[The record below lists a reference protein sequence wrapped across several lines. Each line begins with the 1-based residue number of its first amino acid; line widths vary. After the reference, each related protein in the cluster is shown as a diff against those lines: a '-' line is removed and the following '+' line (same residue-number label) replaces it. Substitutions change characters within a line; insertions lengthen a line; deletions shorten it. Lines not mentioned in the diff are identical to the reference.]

1 MKFNEIGNRL
11 YTGET
16 SIDFAGKRKIWY
28 SISVVVLALASF
40 GLFGKGLNLGIEF
53 KGGAKFTVP
62 STVSVE
68 DARAV
73 VKNAG
78 VDTALIIQVGNDR
91 LEIQT
96 PPLTQNEIDTFKV
109 NIATDLNVAADA
121 ITTQAVGP
129 SWGKDITRQA
139 LIGLAVFSLLV
150 ILFLT
155 IYFEIRMAAAA
166 IAALLHDLLIT
177 IGVYA
182 ITGFEVT
189 PATVIGVLTILGYS
203 LYDTV
208 VVFDK
213 VKENTRNIIAQSR
226 MNYRES
232 ANLALNQTLI
242 RSINTSIVAL
252 LPVAAILIVGVGI
265 LKAGT
270 LKDLAL
276 ALFVGIAA
284 GTYSSVFIATPILVQ
299 LKEKQKEIKSLAS
312 RVHARRANA
321 GVTGPDAIKAS
332 VSQVSSN
339 SAMPAGPRSQPK
351 RSARSK
357 RKKS

>member
-1 MKFNEIGNRL
+1 
-11 YTGET
+11 
-16 SIDFAGKRKIWY
+16 
-28 SISVVVLALASF
+28 VVIVLVAAVGVF
-40 GLFGKGLNLGIEF
+40 VRGINLGIEF
-53 KGGAKFTVP
+53 EGGAKFTVP
-62 STVSVE
+62 STTSVENARNIVKDAGIESALIVSV
-68 DARAV
+68 
-73 VKNAG
+73 
-78 VDTALIIQVGNDR
+78 GNER

-96 PPLTQNEIDTFKV
+96 PPLEQEQIESFIAKISADFKV
-109 NIATDLNVAADA
+109 DKST
-121 ITTQAVGP
+121 ITTQSVGP
-129 SWGKDITRQA
+129 SWGADITRQA
-139 LIGLAVFSLLV
+139 LIGLGVFILLV

-155 IYFEIRMAAAA
+155 IYFEIRMAMAA
-166 IAALLHDLLIT
+166 IVALLHDLLIT

-213 VKENTRNIIAQSR
+213 VKENTRGILAQSR
-226 MNYRES
+226 LNYQEA

-265 LKAGT
+265 LQAGT

-284 GTYSSVFIATPILVQ
+284 GTYSSVFIATPLLVQ
-299 LKEKQKEIKSLAS
+299 LKENQPEIISLKN

-321 GVTGPDAIKAS
+321 GITGTESVQIS
-332 VSQVSSN
+332 VSITSTTVMQ
-339 SAMPAGPRSQPK
+339 AGPRSQPK
-351 RSARSK
+351 RFSRSK
-357 RKKS
+357 RKK

>member
-1 MKFNEIGNRL
+1 MNFSALGNRL

-16 SIDFAGKRKIWY
+16 SVDFVGKRKIWY
-28 SISVVVLALASF
+28 LMSVVIVLVAAVGVF
-40 GLFGKGLNLGIEF
+40 VRGINLGIEF
-53 KGGAKFTVP
+53 EGGAKFTVP
-62 STVSVE
+62 STTSVENARNIVKDAGIESALIVSV
-68 DARAV
+68 
-73 VKNAG
+73 
-78 VDTALIIQVGNDR
+78 GNER

-96 PPLTQNEIDTFKV
+96 PPLEQEQIESFIAKISTDFKV
-109 NIATDLNVAADA
+109 EKST
-121 ITTQAVGP
+121 ITTQSVGP
-129 SWGKDITRQA
+129 SWGADITRQA
-139 LIGLAVFSLLV
+139 LIGLGVFILLV

-155 IYFEIRMAAAA
+155 IYFEIRMAMAA
-166 IAALLHDLLIT
+166 IVALLHDLLIT

-213 VKENTRNIIAQSR
+213 VKENTRGILAQSR
-226 MNYRES
+226 LNYQEA

-265 LKAGT
+265 LQAGT

-284 GTYSSVFIATPILVQ
+284 GTYSSVFIATPLLVQ
-299 LKEKQKEIKSLAS
+299 LKENQPEIISLKN

-321 GVTGPDAIKAS
+321 GITGTESVQIS
-332 VSQVSSN
+332 VSTTSTTVMQ
-339 SAMPAGPRSQPK
+339 AGPRSQPK
-351 RSARSK
+351 RFSRSK
-357 RKKS
+357 RKK

>member
-1 MKFNEIGNRL
+1 MNFNEVGNRL

-16 SIDFAGKRKIWY
+16 SVDFVGKRKLWY
-28 SISVVVLALASF
+28 VVSLMIIAISAL
-40 GLFGKGLNLGIEF
+40 GLFGRGLNLGIEF
-53 KGGAKFTVP
+53 EGGAKFNVP
-62 STVSVE
+62 STISVE
-68 DARAV
+68 DARNI
-73 VKNAG
+73 VKAAG
-78 VDTALIIQVGNDR
+78 VPTSVIIAVGNER

-96 PPLTQNEIDTFKV
+96 PPLEQTEIESFTSKIAVDFKV
-109 NIATDLNVAADA
+109 DPAL
-121 ITTQAVGP
+121 ITTQSVGP
-129 SWGKDITRQA
+129 SWGADITRQA
-139 LIGLAVFSLLV
+139 LIGLGVFLLLV

-155 IYFEIRMAAAA
+155 IYFELRMAAAA
-166 IAALLHDLLIT
+166 IVALLHDLVIT
-177 IGVYA
+177 IGIYA

-189 PATVIGVLTILGYS
+189 PATVIGILTILGYS

-213 VKENTRNIIAQSR
+213 VKENSRGIIAQSR
-226 MNYRES
+226 LNYRES

-265 LKAGT
+265 LQAGT

-284 GTYSSVFIATPILVQ
+284 GTYSSIFIATPFLVQ
-299 LKEKQKEIKSLAS
+299 LKERQPEIQALSR
-312 RVHARRANA
+312 RVHARRSNA
-321 GVTGPDAIKAS
+321 GTDGPEAMKISGDTGLAN
-332 VSQVSSN
+332 QVL
-339 SAMPAGPRSQPK
+339 PAGPRTQPK
-351 RSARSK
+351 RFTRSK

>member
-1 MKFNEIGNRL
+1 MNFSALGNRL

-16 SIDFAGKRKIWY
+16 SVDFVGKRKIWY
-28 SISVVVLALASF
+28 LMSVVIVLVAAVGVF
-40 GLFGKGLNLGIEF
+40 VRGINLGIEF
-53 KGGAKFTVP
+53 EGGAKFTVP
-62 STVSVE
+62 STTSVENARNIVTDAGIESALIVSV
-68 DARAV
+68 
-73 VKNAG
+73 
-78 VDTALIIQVGNDR
+78 GNER

-96 PPLTQNEIDTFKV
+96 PPLEQEQIESFIAKISADFKV
-109 NIATDLNVAADA
+109 DKST
-121 ITTQAVGP
+121 ITTQSVGP
-129 SWGKDITRQA
+129 SWGADITRQA
-139 LIGLAVFSLLV
+139 LIGLGVFILLV

-155 IYFEIRMAAAA
+155 IYFEIRMAMAA
-166 IAALLHDLLIT
+166 IVALLHDLLIT

-213 VKENTRNIIAQSR
+213 VKENTRGILAQSR
-226 MNYRES
+226 LNYQEA

-265 LKAGT
+265 LQAGT

-284 GTYSSVFIATPILVQ
+284 GTYSSVFIATPLLVQ
-299 LKEKQKEIKSLAS
+299 LKENQPEIISLKN

-321 GVTGPDAIKAS
+321 GITGTESVQIS
-332 VSQVSSN
+332 VSTTSTTVMQ
-339 SAMPAGPRSQPK
+339 AGPRSQPK
-351 RSARSK
+351 RFSRSK
-357 RKKS
+357 RKK

>member
-1 MKFNEIGNRL
+1 MNFSALGNRL

-28 SISVVVLALASF
+28 LFSLFILIIALLGVF
-40 GLFGKGLNLGIEF
+40 VRGINLGIEF
-53 KGGAKFTVP
+53 EGGAKFTVP
-62 STVSVE
+62 STTSVENARNIVKSAGIESALIVSV
-68 DARAV
+68 
-73 VKNAG
+73 
-78 VDTALIIQVGNDR
+78 GNER

-96 PPLTQNEIDTFKV
+96 PPLEQEQVDSFISKISSDFGVDKST
-109 NIATDLNVAADA
+109 
-121 ITTQAVGP
+121 ITSQSVGP
-129 SWGKDITRQA
+129 SWGADITRQA
-139 LIGLAVFSLLV
+139 LIGLGVFLLLV
-150 ILFLT
+150 VLFLT

-166 IAALLHDLLIT
+166 IVALLHDLLIT

-213 VKENTRNIIAQSR
+213 VKENTRGILAQSR
-226 MNYRES
+226 LNYQEA

-265 LKAGT
+265 LQAGT

-284 GTYSSVFIATPILVQ
+284 GTYSSVFIATPFLVQ
-299 LKEKQKEIKSLAS
+299 MKEKQPEIISLKK

-321 GVTGPDAIKAS
+321 GITGTETVQIS
-332 VSQVSSN
+332 VATSSTTV
-339 SAMPAGPRSQPK
+339 MQAGPRTQPK
-351 RSARSK
+351 RFSRSK
-357 RKKS
+357 RKK

>member
-1 MKFNEIGNRL
+1 MNFSALGNRL

-16 SIDFAGKRKIWY
+16 SVDFVGKRKIWY
-28 SISVVVLALASF
+28 LISLLILLVSLAGVF
-40 GLFGKGLNLGIEF
+40 VRGINLGIEF
-53 KGGAKFTVP
+53 EGGAKFTVP
-62 STVSVE
+62 STTSVENARNIVKDAGIDSALIVSV
-68 DARAV
+68 
-73 VKNAG
+73 
-78 VDTALIIQVGNDR
+78 GNER

-96 PPLTQNEIDTFKV
+96 PPLEQAQIEEFVAKISTDFKV
-109 NIATDLNVAADA
+109 EKSTV
-121 ITTQAVGP
+121 TTQSVGP
-129 SWGKDITRQA
+129 SWGADITRQA
-139 LIGLAVFSLLV
+139 LIGLGVFILLV

-155 IYFEIRMAAAA
+155 IYFEIRMAMAA
-166 IAALLHDLLIT
+166 IVALLHDLLIT

-213 VKENTRNIIAQSR
+213 VKENTRGILAQSR
-226 MNYRES
+226 LNYQEA

-265 LKAGT
+265 LQAGT

-284 GTYSSVFIATPILVQ
+284 GTYSSVFIATPLLVQ
-299 LKEKQKEIKSLAS
+299 LKEKQPEIISLKN

-321 GVTGPDAIKAS
+321 GITGTETVQIS
-332 VSQVSSN
+332 VSATSTTVMQ
-339 SAMPAGPRSQPK
+339 AGPRSQPK
-351 RSARSK
+351 RFSRSK
-357 RKKS
+357 RKK

>member
-1 MKFNEIGNRL
+1 MNFSALGNRL

-16 SIDFAGKRKIWY
+16 SVDFVGKRKIWY
-28 SISVVVLALASF
+28 LMSVVIVLVAAVGVF
-40 GLFGKGLNLGIEF
+40 VRGINLGIEF
-53 KGGAKFTVP
+53 EGGAKFTVP
-62 STVSVE
+62 STTSVENARNIVKDAGIESALIVSV
-68 DARAV
+68 
-73 VKNAG
+73 
-78 VDTALIIQVGNDR
+78 GNER

-96 PPLTQNEIDTFKV
+96 PPLEQEQIESFIAKISADFKV
-109 NIATDLNVAADA
+109 DKST
-121 ITTQAVGP
+121 ITTQSVGP
-129 SWGKDITRQA
+129 SWGADITRQA
-139 LIGLAVFSLLV
+139 LIGLGVFILLV

-155 IYFEIRMAAAA
+155 IYFEIRMAMAA
-166 IAALLHDLLIT
+166 IVALLHDLLIT

-213 VKENTRNIIAQSR
+213 VKENTRGILAQSR
-226 MNYRES
+226 LNYQEA

-265 LKAGT
+265 LQAGT

-284 GTYSSVFIATPILVQ
+284 GTYSSVFIATPLLVQ
-299 LKEKQKEIKSLAS
+299 LKENQPEIISLKN

-321 GVTGPDAIKAS
+321 GITGTESVQIS
-332 VSQVSSN
+332 VSTTSTTVMQ
-339 SAMPAGPRSQPK
+339 AGPRSQPK
-351 RSARSK
+351 RFSRSK
-357 RKKS
+357 RKK

>member
-1 MKFNEIGNRL
+1 MNLSALGNRL

-16 SIDFAGKRKIWY
+16 SVDFVGKRKIWY
-28 SISVVVLALASF
+28 LMSLLIVLVAAAGVF
-40 GLFGKGLNLGIEF
+40 VRGINLGIEF
-53 KGGAKFTVP
+53 EGGAKFTVP
-62 STVSVE
+62 STISVE
-68 DARAV
+68 NARNIVKDA
-73 VKNAG
+73 G
-78 VDTALIIQVGNDR
+78 IETALIVSVGNER

-96 PPLTQNEIDTFKV
+96 PPLEQDQIDNFISKISTDFKV
-109 NIATDLNVAADA
+109 EKST
-121 ITTQAVGP
+121 ITTQSVGP
-129 SWGKDITRQA
+129 SWGADITRQA
-139 LIGLAVFSLLV
+139 LIGLGVFLLLV

-155 IYFEIRMAAAA
+155 IYFEIRMAMAA
-166 IAALLHDLLIT
+166 IVALLHDLLIT

-213 VKENTRNIIAQSR
+213 VKENTRGILAQSR
-226 MNYRES
+226 LNYQEA

-265 LKAGT
+265 LQAGT

-284 GTYSSVFIATPILVQ
+284 GTYSSVFIATPLLVQ
-299 LKEKQKEIKSLAS
+299 LKENQPEIISLKT
-312 RVHARRANA
+312 RVHARRVNA
-321 GVTGPDAIKAS
+321 GITGTENVQIS
-332 VSQVSSN
+332 VSTTSTTVMQ
-339 SAMPAGPRSQPK
+339 AGPRSQPK
-351 RSARSK
+351 RFSRSK
-357 RKKS
+357 RKK

>member
-1 MKFNEIGNRL
+1 MNFSALGNRL

-16 SIDFAGKRKIWY
+16 SVDFIGKRKIWY
-28 SISVVVLALASF
+28 LMSVVIVLVAAIGVF
-40 GLFGKGLNLGIEF
+40 VRGINLGIEF
-53 KGGAKFTVP
+53 EGGAKFTVP
-62 STVSVE
+62 STTSVENARNIVKDAGIESALIVSV
-68 DARAV
+68 
-73 VKNAG
+73 
-78 VDTALIIQVGNDR
+78 GNER

-96 PPLTQNEIDTFKV
+96 PPLEQEQIESFIAKISTDFKV
-109 NIATDLNVAADA
+109 EKST
-121 ITTQAVGP
+121 ITTQSVGP
-129 SWGKDITRQA
+129 SWGADITRQA
-139 LIGLAVFSLLV
+139 LIGLGVFILLV

-155 IYFEIRMAAAA
+155 IYFEIRMAMAA
-166 IAALLHDLLIT
+166 IVALLHDLLIT

-213 VKENTRNIIAQSR
+213 VKENTRGILAQSR
-226 MNYRES
+226 LNYQEA

-265 LKAGT
+265 LQAGT

-284 GTYSSVFIATPILVQ
+284 GTYSSVFIATPLLVQ
-299 LKEKQKEIKSLAS
+299 LKENQPEIISLKN

-321 GVTGPDAIKAS
+321 GITGTESVQIS
-332 VSQVSSN
+332 VSTTSTTVMQ
-339 SAMPAGPRSQPK
+339 AGPRSQPK
-351 RSARSK
+351 RFSRSK
-357 RKKS
+357 RKK

>member
-1 MKFNEIGNRL
+1 MNFSALGNRL

-16 SIDFAGKRKIWY
+16 SVDFVGKRKIWY
-28 SISVVVLALASF
+28 LMSVAIVLVAAVGVF
-40 GLFGKGLNLGIEF
+40 VRGINLGIEF
-53 KGGAKFTVP
+53 EGGAKFTVP
-62 STVSVE
+62 STTSVENARNIVKDAGIESALIVSV
-68 DARAV
+68 
-73 VKNAG
+73 
-78 VDTALIIQVGNDR
+78 GNER

-96 PPLTQNEIDTFKV
+96 PPLEQEQIESFIAKISTDFKV
-109 NIATDLNVAADA
+109 DKST
-121 ITTQAVGP
+121 ITTQSVGP
-129 SWGKDITRQA
+129 SWGADITRQA
-139 LIGLAVFSLLV
+139 LIGLGVFLLLV

-155 IYFEIRMAAAA
+155 IYFEIRMAMAA
-166 IAALLHDLLIT
+166 IVALLHDLLIT

-213 VKENTRNIIAQSR
+213 VKENTRGILAQSR
-226 MNYRES
+226 LNYQEA

-265 LKAGT
+265 LQAGT

-284 GTYSSVFIATPILVQ
+284 GTYSSVFIATPLLVQ
-299 LKEKQKEIKSLAS
+299 LKENQPEIISLKN

-321 GVTGPDAIKAS
+321 GISGTESVQIS
-332 VSQVSSN
+332 VSTTSTTVMQ
-339 SAMPAGPRSQPK
+339 AGPRSQPK
-351 RSARSK
+351 RFSRSK
-357 RKKS
+357 RKK

>member
-1 MKFNEIGNRL
+1 MEK
-11 YTGET
+11 
-16 SIDFAGKRKIWY
+16 
-28 SISVVVLALASF
+28 
-40 GLFGKGLNLGIEF
+40 
-53 KGGAKFTVP
+53 
-62 STVSVE
+62 ST
-68 DARAV
+68 
-73 VKNAG
+73 
-78 VDTALIIQVGNDR
+78 
-91 LEIQT
+91 
-96 PPLTQNEIDTFKV
+96 
-109 NIATDLNVAADA
+109 
-121 ITTQAVGP
+121 ITTQSVGP
-129 SWGKDITRQA
+129 SWGADITRQA
-139 LIGLAVFSLLV
+139 LIGLGVFILLV

-155 IYFEIRMAAAA
+155 IYFEIRMAMAA
-166 IAALLHDLLIT
+166 IVALLHDLLIT

-213 VKENTRNIIAQSR
+213 VKENTRGILAQSR
-226 MNYRES
+226 LNYQEA

-265 LKAGT
+265 LQAGT

-284 GTYSSVFIATPILVQ
+284 GTYSSVFIATPLLVQ
-299 LKEKQKEIKSLAS
+299 LKEKQPEIISLKN

-321 GVTGPDAIKAS
+321 GITGTETVQIS
-332 VSQVSSN
+332 VSATSTTVMQ
-339 SAMPAGPRSQPK
+339 AGPRSQPK
-351 RSARSK
+351 RFSRSK
-357 RKKS
+357 RKK

>member
-1 MKFNEIGNRL
+1 MNFSALGNRL

-16 SIDFAGKRKIWY
+16 SVNFVGKRKLWY
-28 SISVVVLALASF
+28 LVSLFIIVVAAA
-40 GLFGKGLNLGIEF
+40 GLFVRGLNLGIEF

-62 STVSVE
+62 STVSV
-68 DARAV
+68 DKARNI

-78 VDTALIIQVGNDR
+78 VDTSVIVSVGNER
-91 LEIQT
+91 LEIQI
-96 PPLTQNEIDTFKV
+96 PPLEQEAIDIFTKK
-109 NIATDLNVAADA
+109 IAADFKIETST
-121 ITTQAVGP
+121 ITVQSVGP
-129 SWGKDITRQA
+129 SWGADITRQA
-139 LIGLAVFSLLV
+139 LIGLGVFMLLV

-155 IYFEIRMAAAA
+155 IYFEWRMAAAA
-166 IAALLHDLLIT
+166 IVALLHDLLIT
-177 IGVYA
+177 IGIYA

-213 VKENTRNIIAQSR
+213 VKENTRGIIAQSR
-226 MNYRES
+226 LNYQEA

-265 LKAGT
+265 LQAGT

-284 GTYSSVFIATPILVQ
+284 GTYSSIFIATPLLVQ
-299 LKEKQKEIKSLAS
+299 LKEKQPEIKSLAS
-312 RVHARRANA
+312 RVHARRVNA
-321 GVTGPDAIKAS
+321 GISGTETVQISVT
-332 VSQVSSN
+332 SST
-339 SAMPAGPRSQPK
+339 STTVMQAGPRTQPK
-351 RSARSK
+351 RFSRSK
-357 RKKS
+357 RKK

>member
-1 MKFNEIGNRL
+1 MNFNEVGNRL

-16 SIDFAGKRKIWY
+16 SVDFVGKRKLWY
-28 SISVVVLALASF
+28 VVSLIIIAISAL
-40 GLFGKGLNLGIEF
+40 GLFGRGLNLGIEF
-53 KGGAKFTVP
+53 EGGAKFNVP
-62 STVSVE
+62 STISVE
-68 DARAV
+68 EARNI
-73 VKNAG
+73 VKAAG
-78 VDTALIIQVGNDR
+78 VPTSVIIAVGNER

-96 PPLTQNEIDTFKV
+96 PPLEQTEIESFTSKIAVDFKV
-109 NIATDLNVAADA
+109 DPAL
-121 ITTQAVGP
+121 ITTQSVGP
-129 SWGKDITRQA
+129 SWGADITRQA
-139 LIGLAVFSLLV
+139 LIGLGVFLLLV

-155 IYFEIRMAAAA
+155 IYFELRMAAAA
-166 IAALLHDLLIT
+166 IVALLHDLVIT
-177 IGVYA
+177 IGIYA

-189 PATVIGVLTILGYS
+189 PATVIGILTILGYS

-213 VKENTRNIIAQSR
+213 VKENSRGIIAQSR
-226 MNYRES
+226 LNYRES

-265 LKAGT
+265 LQAGT

-284 GTYSSVFIATPILVQ
+284 GTYSSIFIATPFLVQ
-299 LKEKQKEIKSLAS
+299 LKERQPEIQSLS
-312 RVHARRANA
+312 RRVHARRSNA
-321 GVTGPDAIKAS
+321 GTDGPEAMKISGDTGLAN
-332 VSQVSSN
+332 QVL
-339 SAMPAGPRSQPK
+339 PAGPRTQPK
-351 RSARSK
+351 RFTRSK